1 MTDAGAGAGAP
12 VAESPPDPQ
21 GPGTDV
27 PDRFTLFSRWL
38 HWVMAVLVVAMI
50 FIGAAM
56 VASLADYRLL
66 VSVHKPL
73 GMAVLLLAV
82 VRLVNR
88 FLHRAPPHPRS
99 MGTGERR
106 AALASE
112 CLMYGLMVSQ
122 PLVGWAMVSASDTP
136 FTVLGVRVPP
146 IAPADP
152 GVYSALHET
161 HLVLGYALFILF
173 TLHMLAVL
181 VHVLVLRDGLLGRM
195 ALWRTSRQEPVAVRR
210 DGP

>member
-1 MTDAGAGAGAP
+1 MTDAAAGASAAPDFPVPQDP
-12 VAESPPDPQ
+12 VA
-21 GPGTDV
+21 DV
-27 PDRFTLFSRWL
+27 PDRYTLFSRWL
-38 HWVMAVLVVAMI
+38 HWVMAVLIVAML

-88 FLHRAPPHPRS
+88 FTRRAPPHPRS

-161 HLVLGYALFILF
+161 HLVFGYALFILF

-195 ALWRTSRQEPVAVRR
+195 ALWRTSRKEPVAVRR
-210 DGP
+210 VSP

>member
-1 MTDAGAGAGAP
+1 MTDAAAGAP
-12 VAESPPDPQ
+12 AVPEVPVPQDPAAA
-21 GPGTDV
+21 GAPE
-27 PDRFTLFSRWL
+27 RFTLFSRWL
-38 HWVMAVLVVAMI
+38 HWVMAVLVVAML
-50 FIGAAM
+50 FIGAGM
-56 VASLADYRLL
+56 VASLADYRFL

-82 VRLVNR
+82 IRLVNR
-88 FLHRAPPHPRS
+88 FTHRAPPHPRS
-99 MGTGERR
+99 MGRGERR

-136 FTVLGVRVPP
+136 FVVAGVHIPP

-152 GVYSALHET
+152 SLYSGLHET

-181 VHVLVLRDGLLGRM
+181 VHALVLRDGLLGRM
-195 ALWRTSRQEPVAVRR
+195 ALWRTSRKS
-210 DGP
+210 G

>member
-1 MTDAGAGAGAP
+1 MTDTAAEMSAATSLPGPQDP
-12 VAESPPDPQ
+12 VAGPD
-21 GPGTDV
+21 DS
-27 PDRFTLFSRWL
+27 DRFTLISRWL
-38 HWVMAVLVVAMI
+38 HWVMAALVVAMI

-56 VASLADYRLL
+56 VSSLADYRLL
-66 VSVHKPL
+66 VSLHKPL

-82 VRLVNR
+82 IRLVNR
-88 FLHRAPPHPRS
+88 FTHRAPPHPRS
-99 MGTGERR
+99 MGPGERR

-112 CLMYGLMVSQ
+112 YLMYGLMVSQ

-146 IAPADP
+146 IATANP

-181 VHVLVLRDGLLGRM
+181 VHVFVLRDGLLSRM
-195 ALWRTSRQEPVAVRR
+195 ALWRTSRQEPVSVR
-210 DGP
+210 GESP

>member
-1 MTDAGAGAGAP
+1 MTDAAAGAP
-12 VAESPPDPQ
+12 GALESP
-21 GPGTDV
+21 V
-27 PDRFTLFSRWL
+27 PEVPERFTLFSRWM
-38 HWVMAVLVVAMI
+38 HWVMAVLIVAML

-88 FLHRAPPHPRS
+88 FLHRVPPHPRS

-136 FTVLGVRVPP
+136 FVVGGVHLPP

-152 GVYSALHET
+152 SLYSALHQA

-181 VHVLVLRDGLLGRM
+181 VHVLVLRDGLFGRM
-195 ALWRTSRQEPVAVRR
+195 ALWRTSRRA
-210 DGP
+210 GGSG